1 MPKYNKPYPI
11 LWSSIVNVDNL
22 FIYVIRLPKFKVEI
36 KKMIVHILPPRVSSY
51 LPCIDSSALAS
62 TWDRRESDVFM
73 SSNHRASVIQESS
86 NSNSEGIG
94 LFEKSL
100 IKLHDSNRS
109 SLIAPIRNEI
119 HTYEIP
125 KRGSFE
131 GMTSRGN
138 IRKYFIIQSL
148 ITIKGVKQNQDCIN
162 FFSLNQLFLD

>member
-1 MPKYNKPYPI
+1 
-11 LWSSIVNVDNL
+11 
-22 FIYVIRLPKFKVEI
+22 
-36 KKMIVHILPPRVSSY
+36 MIVHILPPRVSSY

-138 IRKYFIIQSL
+138 IRKYFILQSL
-148 ITIKGVKQNQDCIN
+148 FTMKWLIFKQNKDWIKL
-162 FFSLNQLFLD
+162 FSFHQLFLDWTAKSEEHLMKNIDFKN